1 MMRFSGTLDMRAVSD
16 SFVGAALG
24 FAGSEPQELI
34 MQQEECRY
42 LLELAG
48 GVLG

>member
-1 MMRFSGTLDMRAVSD
+1 MMWFSGTLDMRFRLI

-24 FAGSEPQELI
+24 FAHSEPQELI
-34 MQQEECRY
+34 RRQEECRY